1 MNKIEKINLVI
12 LSVLISLV
20 VMAGVGFG
28 FYKRYIPKPIA
39 TVNIQKLVE
48 ENQAKLIKTFG
59 DGSNITP
66 EQQAQ
71 AQVQSITFAKNLSI
85 AVDQLSKTCNCVL
98 VNKAALLSSSS
109 DSPDYTATIS
119 QQVNK

>member
-12 LSVLISLV
+12 FSVLISLTVMSV
-20 VMAGVGFG
+20 VGYGA
-28 FYKRYIPKPIA
+28 YKRYMPKPIA
-39 TVNIQKLVE
+39 TINIQKLVE

-71 AQVQSITFAKNLSI
+71 AQVESIAFAKNLSV

-98 VNKAALLSSSS
+98 INKAALLSGYS
-109 DSPDYTATIS
+109 DSLDYTTTIS